1 MNGAQYKV
9 LYSMNEAGS
18 GVKIKY
24 ISLLMHAGKPHE
36 MRSNSQSM
44 QCCHGEIFILPDAG
58 REAFWG
64 KNLLQKHAGC
74 CNFSSRTGLMGW
86 LGAWLRM

>member
-1 MNGAQYKV
+1 
-9 LYSMNEAGS
+9 MNEAGS

-24 ISLLMHAGKPHE
+24 LSLPMHAAKPYE
-36 MRSNSQSM
+36 IVLKYQSM
-44 QCCHGEIFILPDAG
+44 QCCHDEVFIPPDAG

-64 KNLLQKHAGC
+64 KNLLPKYAGC
-74 CNFSSRTGLMGW
+74 GNFSSRTGLMGW